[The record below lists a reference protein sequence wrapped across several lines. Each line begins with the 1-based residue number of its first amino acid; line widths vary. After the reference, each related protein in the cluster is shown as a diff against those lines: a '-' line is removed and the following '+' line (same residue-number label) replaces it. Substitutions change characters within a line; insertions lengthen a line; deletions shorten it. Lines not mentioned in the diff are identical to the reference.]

1 MKTEVNLNNSPSRIQ
16 DENLSLRKKIGILEA
31 ENAELRCSLSETRD
45 LLSIS
50 GSIGYWD
57 WNAET
62 GYADISETLMND
74 WGIDPSSYKHSLEES
89 LARIHRDDRDRI
101 WDEIQ
106 KATFQNLPYDVE
118 YRVVRPSGEII
129 WINAKGRAYCNKLG
143 KPYRLTGITINVTE
157 KKRAAENLKEAKD
170 EAERANKVKSAFLA
184 NMSHEIRTPL
194 GAIIGFT
201 DLLKDSNVTNVE
213 RVRFIDTISRNGKA
227 LTRIIDDILDLSK
240 VEAGRLEIEC
250 VEFSFVV
257 LLDEVID
264 LFREQ
269 MREKQLYLIL
279 NINNKVPKLICSDP
293 VRLRQVLVNII
304 GNAIKF
310 TSKGGVTISVSSS
323 SDEDWHNFTIDVVD
337 TGIGLTHDQREK
349 LFEPFAQAETST
361 NRRFGGTGLGLALS
375 RRLARALGGDIQI
388 RENIKKSGSTFSITF
403 KARGPKSNKS
413 PFKIAMPQDFIPDL
427 CGVNILL
434 AEDCPDN
441 QYIIKKILE
450 KTGANVE
457 VVSNGVQVLER
468 TNEKNFDIVLMDIQ
482 MPLMDG
488 YEATRILRGS
498 GYSKPI
504 VALTAHAMAEER
516 ELTHSVGC
524 NGHLTKPINSTELFS
539 TLSDHVKGCQNP
551 FPADP

>member
-1 MKTEVNLNNSPSRIQ
+1 MKAQEEPNNPISRIQ
-16 DENLSLRKKIGILEA
+16 DENLNLRQKIGIIEA
-31 ENAELRCSLSETRD
+31 ENAELRCALRETKD
-45 LLSIS
+45 LLNIS

-62 GYADISETLMND
+62 GYADVSETLMND
-74 WGIDPSSYKHSLEES
+74 WGIDPSTYKHSLEES
-89 LARIHRDDRDRI
+89 LSRIHEHDRDRI

-129 WINAKGRAYCNKLG
+129 WINAKGKAYCNKMG

-157 KKRAAENLKEAKD
+157 KKRAAEKLKEAKD

-201 DLLKDSNVTNVE
+201 DLLKDSHVTDAE
-213 RVRFIDTISRNGKA
+213 RVHFIDTISRNGKA

-257 LLDEVID
+257 LLDEVVD
-264 LFREQ
+264 LFRERT
-269 MREKQLYLIL
+269 REKQLYLIL
-279 NINNKVPKLICSDP
+279 NIHNKVPKLICSDP

-304 GNAIKF
+304 GNAVKF
-310 TSKGGVTISVSSS
+310 TSKGGVTISVSSYTE
-323 SDEDWHNFTIDVVD
+323 EDWHNFTIDVVD

-349 LFEPFAQAETST
+349 LFEPFTQAETST

-375 RRLARALGGDIQI
+375 RRLARALGGDI
-388 RENIKKSGSTFSITF
+388 NIQDHLNKSGSTFSITF
-403 KARGPKSNKS
+403 KARRTKSSNS
-413 PFKIAMPQDFIPDL
+413 TVKIATSQDFIPNL
-427 CGVNILL
+427 RGVNILV

-441 QYIIKKILE
+441 QYVIKKILE
-450 KTGANVE
+450 KTGAHVE
-457 VVSNGVQVLER
+457 VVSNGLQVLER
-468 TNEKNFDIVLMDIQ
+468 SNERNYDLVLMDIQ

-488 YEATRILRGS
+488 YEATRILRAS
-498 GYSKPI
+498 GYNKPI
-504 VALTAHAMAEER
+504 IALTAHAMAEER
-516 ELTHSVGC
+516 ELTHAVGC
-524 NGHLTKPINSTELFS
+524 NGHLTKPLNSIELFS
-539 TLSDHVKGCQNP
+539 TVSDHFKSSQNSSIDGP
-551 FPADP
+551 